1 LQRRG
6 RKLKKITIVYLPD
19 GVTAIRRFSIP
30 YALIGLT
37 TLLVLIV
44 AAFLIWA
51 ARDYF
56 ELRKKVPENLN
67 LLEENKQY
75 RAQLTSLAGRID
87 QMNKRLAELQA
98 FENKLKGMVRL
109 DAAETNAE
117 FSGIGG
123 SGAASLDAA
132 VAGKA
137 SSLKLASLMNA
148 SLDNINN
155 IIVGQT
161 QEKNMLLGFI
171 ERQTSQW
178 GSTPSLAP
186 TGGWISSR
194 FGYRISPFTNRKE
207 FHSGLDISSRPGTGI
222 EAPAD
227 GVVSSI
233 IKSHGLGLCLTI
245 NHGNGFQ
252 TRYGHLSSI
261 LVAKGQHVRR
271 AQEIALMGNSGLST
285 GTHLH
290 YEVFVNGA
298 PVNPE
303 KYILN

>member
-1 LQRRG
+1 
-6 RKLKKITIVYLPD
+6 LKKITIIYLPD

-44 AAFLIWA
+44 AGFLIWA
-51 ARDYF
+51 ARDYL

-75 RAQLTSLAGRID
+75 RAQLTSLAERVD
-87 QMNKRLAELQA
+87 QINKRLAELQA

-109 DAAETNAE
+109 NTAEMNSE
-117 FSGIGG
+117 FSGMGG
-123 SGAASLDAA
+123 SGASLLD
-132 VAGKA
+132 VAGAGKD

-161 QEKNMLLGFI
+161 HEKNRLLDFI
-171 ERQTSQW
+171 ESQTSHW

-186 TGGWISSR
+186 AGGWISSR
-194 FGYRISPFTNRKE
+194 FGYRISPFSSRKE
-207 FHSGLDISSRPGTGI
+207 FHSGLDISSRLGTGI

-227 GVVSSI
+227 GIVSSI
-233 IKSHGLGLCLTI
+233 IKSGGLGLNLTI
-245 NHGNGFQ
+245 DHGHGFQ
-252 TRYGHLSSI
+252 TRYGHLFRV
-261 LVAKGQHVRR
+261 LVTKGQHVRR

-290 YEVFVNGA
+290 YEVYVNGT